1 MKRPPRPG
9 LLLVMAREARWMR
22 RDKHALLLTL
32 AVPLLAFALLA
43 YTFSG
48 AVIRNLG
55 VAVVD
60 ADRTPTSI
68 EYVQKIDSAPGVQ
81 VTLRADDLSAAMEAV
96 RSGGALAAVYIPRN
110 FERDLMA
117 SRRPQIVSFY
127 NRQFFT
133 PGNNAS
139 SAISGAI
146 GAATAAL
153 PSFAPPQG
161 GGARIG
167 AIAIEKYV
175 LTNPEL
181 NYAQFLLRAILP
193 TVLHVI
199 AAIAG
204 GYAVGSEFASRSMG
218 AWLRTAGGSPLT
230 ALVGK
235 LAPLFGILVLMMVV
249 VAAII
254 HGVFAV
260 PFRGDAILMGASAC
274 LMLISYLAMG
284 ALFQL
289 LVRKLALGLSLTAII
304 CSPAFGFAGIGFPI
318 LAMNGFSR
326 AWGAALPLRWYMQ
339 VLFDQAV
346 RGLPASVSVA
356 PFAILGAIATIL
368 FGLAWLRLAAIAG
381 SPAKAAAQPARAVVK
396 GYGVA
401 SAMMAELRAAL
412 NDSGAFGLIV
422 IAPLVYGVLYPQP
435 YLGQLLRNLPIAVV
449 DQDQTEVSRQ
459 LIQALDSDEA
469 LSVVARAGALAEAQ
483 AILARRD
490 VFAIVAIP
498 KGTERDILK
507 GARAR
512 VAAYVDSAYFLLYNR
527 TLQGILEATAAA
539 NRDLSAGA
547 ARADGSL
554 ARAALVRASPVEF
567 VNEPLFNP
575 TGGYASY
582 VVPAAFILIVQQTL
596 LMGAATLGAVGFEQG
611 GAAARR
617 RRGGFRAMLGQ
628 AFAHAS
634 LALPGLLLY
643 LIVLPRVYGFSTLGR
658 PLDMLLFAV
667 PFLLSAS
674 FLGQFVS
681 LGFKRRERA
690 VLVFIATSL
699 PLFFMVGVA
708 WPIEALPETLRVFS
722 RAFPSTSAIDGLV
735 RINQMGATL
744 EDVRRDW
751 INLWILTGAYAG
763 LGAAAA
769 WLMNR
774 AETTDAG

>member
-9 LLLVMAREARWMR
+9 ILLVMTRELRWMR
-22 RDKHALLLTL
+22 RDRHALLLTIG
-32 AVPLLAFALLA
+32 VPLLAFALLA
-43 YTFSG
+43 YIFSG

-60 ADRTPTSI
+60 SDRTPTSI
-68 EYVQKIDSAPGVQ
+68 HYVQMIDAAPGVQ
-81 VTLRADDLSAAMEAV
+81 VTLRADDLSAAMQAV
-96 RSGGALAAVYIPRN
+96 RGGGALAAVYIPRN

-139 SAISGAI
+139 SALSGAI
-146 GAATAAL
+146 AAATAAL
-153 PSFAPPQG
+153 PSAQQKAP
-161 GGARIG
+161 ARTG
-167 AIAIEKYV
+167 SIAVEKYV

-199 AAIAG
+199 TAIAG
-204 GYAVGSEFASRSMG
+204 GFAVGSEFASRSMKT
-218 AWLRTAGGSPLT
+218 WMRTAGGSPLA

-235 LAPLFGILVLMMVV
+235 LAPYFGILCLMMVL

-254 HGVFAV
+254 HLIFAV
-260 PFRGDAILMGASAC
+260 PFRGDAVLLGAAAC
-274 LMLISYLAMG
+274 LTLISYLALG

-289 LVRKLALGLSLTAII
+289 LVRKLALGLSLTAIV

-318 LAMNGFSR
+318 LAMNGFSQ

-346 RGLPASVSVA
+346 RGLPPSVSVQ
-356 PFAILGAIATIL
+356 PFAILGVIATIL
-368 FGLAWLRLAAIAG
+368 FGLAWLRLAAIAR
-381 SPAKAAAQPARAVVK
+381 SPARTEPRPAPEVVK
-396 GYGVA
+396 GYGVGT
-401 SAMMAELRAAL
+401 AMMTEFRSAL
-412 NDSGAFGLIV
+412 NDTGAFGLIV
-422 IAPLVYGVLYPQP
+422 LAPLVYGVLYPQP
-435 YLGQLLRNLPIAVV
+435 YLGQLLRDLPIAVV

-459 LIQALDSDEA
+459 YIQALDSDEA
-469 LSVVARAGALAEAQ
+469 LSVVARANTLAEAQ
-483 AILARRD
+483 AILARRE
-490 VFAIVAIP
+490 VFGIVGIP
-498 KGTERDILK
+498 QGTEREILK
-507 GARAR
+507 GDTAH

-539 NRDLSAGA
+539 NREVSSGA
-547 ARADGSL
+547 ARPDGSL
-554 ARAALVRASPVEF
+554 ARAALVKSSPVEL
-567 VNEPLFNP
+567 VSEPLYNP

-582 VVPAAFILIVQQTL
+582 VVPAAFILIIQQTL
-596 LMGAATLGAVGFEQG
+596 LMGAATLGAVSFEQG

-628 AFAHAS
+628 ALAHVS
-634 LALPGLLLY
+634 LALPGLALY
-643 LIVLPRVYGFSTLGR
+643 LLVLPRFYGFSTLGR
-658 PLDMLLFAV
+658 PLDLLLFAL

-681 LGFKRRERA
+681 LWFKRRERA

-708 WPIEALPETLRVFS
+708 WPIEAIPEIVRAFS

-744 EDVRRDW
+744 DDVRRDW
-751 INLWILTGAYAG
+751 INLWILTGTYGA

-774 AETTDAG
+774 AETADAS

>member
-9 LLLVMAREARWMR
+9 ILLVMTREWRWMR
-22 RDKHALLLTL
+22 RDRHALLLTI

-55 VAVVD
+55 VVVVD

-68 EYVQKIDSAPGVQ
+68 QYVQMLDAAPGVQ
-81 VTLRADDLSAAMEAV
+81 VTLRADDLSAAMAAV
-96 RSGGALAAVYIPRN
+96 RGGGALAALYIPRN

-117 SRRPQIVSFY
+117 SRRPQIVAFY

-133 PGNNAS
+133 PGNNAA
-139 SAISGAI
+139 SAISGAVA
-146 GAATAAL
+146 AATAAL
-153 PSFAPPQG
+153 PSFSAQQNGP
-161 GGARIG
+161 AAIG
-167 AIAIEKYV
+167 SLAIEKYV

-193 TVLHVI
+193 TVLHVLTAI
-199 AAIAG
+199 AA
-204 GYAVGSEFASRSMG
+204 GYAVGSEFASRSVR
-218 AWLRTAGGSPLT
+218 AWMRTAGGSPLA

-235 LAPLFGILVLMMVV
+235 LAPLFGILCVMMVI

-254 HGVFAV
+254 HEIFAV
-260 PFRGDAILMGASAC
+260 PFRGDAVLLGAAAC
-274 LMLISYLAMG
+274 LLLIAYLAMG

-318 LAMNGFSR
+318 LAMNGFSQ
-326 AWGAALPLRWYMQ
+326 AWGAVLPLRWYMQ
-339 VLFDQAV
+339 ILFDQAV
-346 RGLPASVSVA
+346 RGLPPSVSVQ
-356 PFAILGAIATIL
+356 PFAILGLIATIL
-368 FGLAWLRLAAIAG
+368 FALAWLRLAAIARA
-381 SPAKAAAQPARAVVK
+381 PAAAAPAPAPEVVK
-396 GYGVA
+396 GYGVGA
-401 SAMMAELRAAL
+401 AMMAELRAAL
-412 NDSGAFGLIV
+412 NDTGAFGLIV
-422 IAPLVYGVLYPQP
+422 LAPLVYGVLYPQP
-435 YLGQLLRNLPIAVV
+435 YLGQLLRDLPIAVV

-459 LIQALDSDEA
+459 LIQTLDSDEA
-469 LSVVARAGALAEAQ
+469 LRVVARADTLAEAQ
-483 AILARRD
+483 AILARRE
-490 VFAIVAIP
+490 VFAIVAVP
-498 KGTERDILK
+498 PGTEREILK
-507 GARAR
+507 GDRAR

-539 NRDLSAGA
+539 NRDLSSGA

-554 ARAALVRASPVEF
+554 AHAALVRASPVEY
-567 VNEPLFNP
+567 VSEPLYNP

-596 LMGAATLGAVGFEQG
+596 LMGAATLGAVSFEQG

-628 AFAHAS
+628 ALAHVG
-634 LALPGLLLY
+634 LALPGLALY
-643 LIVLPRVYGFSTLGR
+643 LLVLPRVFGFSTLGR
-658 PLDMLLFAV
+658 PLDMLLFAF

-681 LGFKRRERA
+681 LWFKRRERA

-708 WPIEALPETLRVFS
+708 WPVEAIPEILRAFS

-735 RINQMGATL
+735 RINQMGATPD
-744 EDVRRDW
+744 DVRRDW
-751 INLWILTGAYAG
+751 INLWILAGAYGG

-769 WLMNR
+769 WLLNR
-774 AETTDAG
+774 TETTDAA